1 MSETKANGSIFTEEE
16 LKVDED
22 FFLIEKEPKLN
33 SNSNAKFALS
43 TIDNPYNPFTQYG
56 EWLSFDE
63 EKARKENTLSC
74 DCLLARYVEDRI
86 KEYES
91 NTGITLDDTGVEVND
106 NEIEK
111 TIDNIIEASID
122 AIIKG
127 DPLAMYCKKVNN
139 NV

>member
-16 LKVDED
+16 LKANED

-33 SNSNAKFALS
+33 SNSNAKFMLS
-43 TIDNPYNPFTQYG
+43 TFDNPYDPFTQYN

-63 EKARKENTLSC
+63 EKARKENTISC
-74 DCLLARYVEDRI
+74 NCLLARYVESMID
-86 KEYES
+86 ES
-91 NTGITLDDTGVEVND
+91 KLDQLDDKYDEYMD
-106 NEIEK
+106 NA
-111 TIDNIIEASID
+111 IEASID

>member
-1 MSETKANGSIFTEEE
+1 MSETKAKGLIFTEEE
-16 LKVDED
+16 LKANED

-33 SNSNAKFALS
+33 SNSNAKFMLS
-43 TIDNPYNPFTQYG
+43 TFDNPYDPFTQYN

-63 EKARKENTLSC
+63 EKARKENTINC
-74 DCLLARYVEDRI
+74 NCLLARYVESMID
-86 KEYES
+86 ES
-91 NTGITLDDTGVEVND
+91 KLDQLDDKYDEYMD
-106 NEIEK
+106 NA
-111 TIDNIIEASID
+111 IEASID

>member
-16 LKVDED
+16 LKVNED

-33 SNSNAKFALS
+33 SNSNAKFMLS
-43 TIDNPYNPFTQYG
+43 TFDNPYDPFTQYN

-63 EKARKENTLSC
+63 EKARKENTISC
-74 DCLLARYVEDRI
+74 NCLLARYVESMID
-86 KEYES
+86 ES
-91 NTGITLDDTGVEVND
+91 KLDQLDDKYDEYMD
-106 NEIEK
+106 NA
-111 TIDNIIEASID
+111 IEASID

>member
-16 LKVDED
+16 LKANED

-33 SNSNAKFALS
+33 SNSNAKFMLS
-43 TIDNPYNPFTQYG
+43 TFDNPYNPFTQYN

-63 EKARKENTLSC
+63 EKARKENTISC
-74 DCLLARYVEDRI
+74 NCLLARYVESMIDES
-86 KEYES
+86 KLDQFDDKYDEYM
-91 NTGITLDDTGVEVND
+91 D
-106 NEIEK
+106 NA
-111 TIDNIIEASID
+111 IEASID

>member
-16 LKVDED
+16 LKANED

-33 SNSNAKFALS
+33 PNSNAKFMLS
-43 TIDNPYNPFTQYG
+43 TFDNPYNPFTQYN

-63 EKARKENTLSC
+63 EKARKENTISC
-74 DCLLARYVEDRI
+74 NCLLARYVESIID
-86 KEYES
+86 ES
-91 NTGITLDDTGVEVND
+91 KLDQLDDKYDEYMD
-106 NEIEK
+106 NA
-111 TIDNIIEASID
+111 IEASID

>member
-16 LKVDED
+16 LKANED

-33 SNSNAKFALS
+33 SNSNAKFMLS
-43 TIDNPYNPFTQYG
+43 TFDNPYNPFTQYN

-63 EKARKENTLSC
+63 EKARKENTISC
-74 DCLLARYVEDRI
+74 NCLLARYVESMID
-86 KEYES
+86 ES
-91 NTGITLDDTGVEVND
+91 KLDQLDDKYDEYMD
-106 NEIEK
+106 NA
-111 TIDNIIEASID
+111 IEASID

>member
-16 LKVDED
+16 LKVNED

-33 SNSNAKFALS
+33 SNSNAKFMLS
-43 TIDNPYNPFTQYG
+43 TFDNPYDPFTQYN

-63 EKARKENTLSC
+63 EKARKENTISC
-74 DCLLARYVEDRI
+74 NCLLARYVESMIDES
-86 KEYES
+86 KLDQFDDKYDEYM
-91 NTGITLDDTGVEVND
+91 D
-106 NEIEK
+106 NA
-111 TIDNIIEASID
+111 IEASID

>member
-1 MSETKANGSIFTEEE
+1 MSETKAKGSIFTEEE
-16 LKVDED
+16 LKANED

-33 SNSNAKFALS
+33 SNSNAKFMLS
-43 TIDNPYNPFTQYG
+43 TFDNPYDPFTKYN

-63 EKARKENTLSC
+63 EKARKENTISC
-74 DCLLARYVEDRI
+74 NCLLARYVESMID
-86 KEYES
+86 ES
-91 NTGITLDDTGVEVND
+91 KLDQLDDKYDEYMD
-106 NEIEK
+106 NA
-111 TIDNIIEASID
+111 IEASID

>member
-33 SNSNAKFALS
+33 SNSNAKFMLS
-43 TIDNPYNPFTQYG
+43 TFDNPYDPFTQYN

-63 EKARKENTLSC
+63 EKARKENTISC
-74 DCLLARYVEDRI
+74 NCLLARYVESMIDES
-86 KEYES
+86 KLDQFDDKYDEYM
-91 NTGITLDDTGVEVND
+91 D
-106 NEIEK
+106 NA
-111 TIDNIIEASID
+111 IEASID

>member
-1 MSETKANGSIFTEEE
+1 MSETKAKGSIFTEEE
-16 LKVDED
+16 LKANED

-33 SNSNAKFALS
+33 SNSNAKFMLS
-43 TIDNPYNPFTQYG
+43 TFDNPYNPFTQYN

-63 EKARKENTLSC
+63 EKARKENTISC
-74 DCLLARYVEDRI
+74 NCLLARYVESIIDES
-86 KEYES
+86 KLDQFDDKYDEYM
-91 NTGITLDDTGVEVND
+91 D
-106 NEIEK
+106 NA
-111 TIDNIIEASID
+111 IEASID

>member
-1 MSETKANGSIFTEEE
+1 MSETKANDSIFTEEE
-16 LKVDED
+16 LKANED

-33 SNSNAKFALS
+33 SNSNAKFMLS
-43 TIDNPYNPFTQYG
+43 TFDNPYNPFTQYN

-63 EKARKENTLSC
+63 EKARKENTISC
-74 DCLLARYVEDRI
+74 NCLLARYVESMID
-86 KEYES
+86 ES
-91 NTGITLDDTGVEVND
+91 KLDQLDDKYDEYMD
-106 NEIEK
+106 NAIE
-111 TIDNIIEASID
+111 DSID

>member
-1 MSETKANGSIFTEEE
+1 MSETKVNDSIFTEEE
-16 LKVDED
+16 LKANED

-43 TIDNPYNPFTQYG
+43 TIDNPYSPFTQYR

-63 EKARKENTLSC
+63 EKARNENTLSC

-86 KEYES
+86 KEYER
-91 NTGITLDDTGVEVND
+91 NTGITLDDTGIEVND

-111 TIDNIIEASID
+111 TIIEASID

-127 DPLAMYCKKVNN
+127 DPLSMYCKKVNN

>member
-16 LKVDED
+16 LKANED

-33 SNSNAKFALS
+33 SNSNAKFMLS
-43 TIDNPYNPFTQYG
+43 TFDNPYDPFTQYN

-63 EKARKENTLSC
+63 EKARKENTIC
-74 DCLLARYVEDRI
+74 CNCLLARYVESMID
-86 KEYES
+86 ES
-91 NTGITLDDTGVEVND
+91 KLDQLDDKYDEYMD
-106 NEIEK
+106 NA
-111 TIDNIIEASID
+111 IEASID

>member
-22 FFLIEKEPKLN
+22 FFLIEKEPKLD
-33 SNSNAKFALS
+33 SNSNAKFMLS
-43 TIDNPYNPFTQYG
+43 TFDNPYDPFTQYN

-63 EKARKENTLSC
+63 EKARKENTISC
-74 DCLLARYVEDRI
+74 NCLLARYVESMIDES
-86 KEYES
+86 KLDQFDDKYDEYM
-91 NTGITLDDTGVEVND
+91 D
-106 NEIEK
+106 NA
-111 TIDNIIEASID
+111 IEASID

>member
-16 LKVDED
+16 LKANED

-33 SNSNAKFALS
+33 SNSNAKFMLS
-43 TIDNPYNPFTQYG
+43 TFDNPYNPFTQYN

-63 EKARKENTLSC
+63 EKARKENTISC
-74 DCLLARYVEDRI
+74 NCLLARYVESIID
-86 KEYES
+86 ES
-91 NTGITLDDTGVEVND
+91 KLDQLDDKYDEYMD
-106 NEIEK
+106 NA
-111 TIDNIIEASID
+111 IEASID

>member
-33 SNSNAKFALS
+33 SNSNAKFMLS
-43 TIDNPYNPFTQYG
+43 TFDNPYDPFTQYN

-63 EKARKENTLSC
+63 EKARKENTISC
-74 DCLLARYVEDRI
+74 NCLLARYVESMID
-86 KEYES
+86 ES
-91 NTGITLDDTGVEVND
+91 KLDQLDDKYDEYMD
-106 NEIEK
+106 NA
-111 TIDNIIEASID
+111 IEASID

>member
-1 MSETKANGSIFTEEE
+1 MSETKAKGSIFTEEE
-16 LKVDED
+16 LKANED

-33 SNSNAKFALS
+33 SNSNAKFMLS
-43 TIDNPYNPFTQYG
+43 TFDNPYDPFTQYN

-63 EKARKENTLSC
+63 EKARKENTISC
-74 DCLLARYVEDRI
+74 NCLLARYVESMID
-86 KEYES
+86 ES
-91 NTGITLDDTGVEVND
+91 KLDQLDDKYDEYMD
-106 NEIEK
+106 NA
-111 TIDNIIEASID
+111 IEASID

>member
-1 MSETKANGSIFTEEE
+1 MSETKANDSIFTEEE
-16 LKVDED
+16 LKANED

-33 SNSNAKFALS
+33 SNSNAKFMLS
-43 TIDNPYNPFTQYG
+43 TFDNPYDPFTQYN

-63 EKARKENTLSC
+63 EKARKESTISC
-74 DCLLARYVEDRI
+74 NCLLARYVESMID
-86 KEYES
+86 ES
-91 NTGITLDDTGVEVND
+91 KLDQLDDKYDEYMD
-106 NEIEK
+106 NA
-111 TIDNIIEASID
+111 IEASID